1 MPNDHISDAK
11 DGLLLARANNSGA
24 SHRVVPMT
32 LSCTP
37 PAVLAVVVVV
47 DDDDVCDFNVAS
59 PKSHHIA

>member
-1 MPNDHISDAK
+1 MPNDHMSDANE
-11 DGLLLARANNSGA
+11 GLQLALANNSGA

-37 PAVLAVVVVV
+37 PAVLAVVVV